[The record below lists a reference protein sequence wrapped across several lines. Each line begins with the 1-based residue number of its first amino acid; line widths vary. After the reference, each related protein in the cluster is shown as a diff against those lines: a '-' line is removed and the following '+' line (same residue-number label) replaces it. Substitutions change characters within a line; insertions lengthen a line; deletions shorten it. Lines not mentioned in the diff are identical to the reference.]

1 MNEGWGDWFRV
12 RVWQASGGPGH
23 SEKNSI
29 IRSSRSRLSCYT
41 ACPPCLTRGPWPKS
55 PSTWTRQVNGYQ
67 KWEDFFLRM
76 TTFSVQVTQTPPY
89 KPLKYRAPLRTV
101 KGVLAELWW
110 DSREF
115 LRGTV
120 VWLSNF
126 ACISRVGNSCQSF
139 HCFAGAVI
147 GGQLKQFETCS
158 SLDVHFTVLDL
169 MSTVLIVTSL
179 MSLACSW
186 THVDSLDSV
195 ATVFQLSWFCS
206 STCRQF
212 LLLCFGMVL
221 QCVVLD
227 LNVL

>member
-1 MNEGWGDWFRV
+1 MVSSTCLAGIRRAWPFREKLDNPQLKV
-12 RVWQASGGPGH
+12 T
-23 SEKNSI
+23 SELLHC
-29 IRSSRSRLSCYT
+29 LST
-41 ACPPCLTRGPWPKS
+41 LPDPWPLAKITINLDTAS
-55 PSTWTRQVNGYQ
+55 QWVSKMGRL
-67 KWEDFFLRM
+67 FLRM

>member
-1 MNEGWGDWFRV
+1 MKFENWIHVVFVVVDFAFLCREGCRNCPKFFR
-12 RVWQASGGPGH
+12 Q
-23 SEKNSI
+23 KL
-29 IRSSRSRLSCYT
+29 SRTCS
-41 ACPPCLTRGPWPKS
+41 
-55 PSTWTRQVNGYQ
+55 
-67 KWEDFFLRM
+67 
-76 TTFSVQVTQTPPY
+76 
-89 KPLKYRAPLRTV
+89 
-101 KGVLAELWW
+101 
-110 DSREF
+110 
-115 LRGTV
+115 
-120 VWLSNF
+120 
-126 ACISRVGNSCQSF
+126 ISRVGNSCLVIQLCLHKPCSQSF